1 MHVFLMRHGEATP
14 EGVDPAQPLSARGRE
29 EVLAVARH
37 LGALGC
43 EAAEVLHSSKARAR
57 QTADTLA
64 RYLAPSPSLRE
75 VNWLGPMTPPG
86 FAQAELDAATAP
98 LFLVGHLPHL
108 ARLASLL
115 LAGEPALELVR
126 FRPASVIRLD
136 RTDGGWRLA
145 WMLTPELVAPAT
157 PR

>member
-14 EGVDPAQPLSARGRE
+14 EGVDPAQPLSARGQAD
-29 EVLAVARH
+29 VLTVARH

-43 EAAEVLHSSKARAR
+43 EAAEVLHSSKTRAH
-57 QTADTLA
+57 QTAEALS
-64 RYLAPSPSLRE
+64 RHLVPSPSLRE
-75 VNWLGPMTPPG
+75 VNWLGPMTPPA
-86 FAQAELDAATAP
+86 FAQAELEAASAP

-136 RTDGGWRLA
+136 RTEGGWRLA
-145 WMLTPELVAPAT
+145 WMLTPELVAPAA